1 MTFTS
6 VSMLSEDCVDSDNNF
21 STIEELVLQ
30 KRNCKMSSK
39 LMLRHRRCENMKRT
53 KKFRQPTTLTG
64 CQNSPKTT
72 LKILSIFFIFFTLSG
87 KQSIFILSISFEFF
101 AMIPIV
107 LFILDLKFLIH
118 LASYIIF
125 TLFFLSIHDNVLT
138 YSML

>member
-87 KQSIFILSISFEFF
+87 KQSIFILSITFKLFTMPYFRCSRFEISNTFGELYN
-101 AMIPIV
+101 I
-107 LFILDLKFLIH
+107 
-118 LASYIIF
+118 
-125 TLFFLSIHDNVLT
+125 
-138 YSML
+138 

>member
-87 KQSIFILSISFEFF
+87 KQSIFIPSISFKFF
-101 AMIPIV
+101 TM
-107 LFILDLKFLIH
+107 
-118 LASYIIF
+118 
-125 TLFFLSIHDNVLT
+125 T
-138 YSML
+138 YF